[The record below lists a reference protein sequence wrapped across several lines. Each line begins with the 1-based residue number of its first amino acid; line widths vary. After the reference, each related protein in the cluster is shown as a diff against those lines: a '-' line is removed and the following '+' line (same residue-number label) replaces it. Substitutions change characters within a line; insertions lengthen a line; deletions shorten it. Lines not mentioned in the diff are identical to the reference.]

1 LILRR
6 LARGTARRLPWIVSV
21 PVGIAAAA
29 LGLLLLPAVLFVPL
43 SAEDQLIFALGCFA
57 LFLVVNRIEGRAAS
71 AFLVVLSLCVTARY
85 LHWRITETI
94 EPVTP
99 LQGFFMVGL
108 VLAEIYAGIAMFLG
122 YFQTLWP
129 LNRKPVPMPRD
140 VALWPEVD
148 VYIPSYNESL
158 DVVRPTVLAALA
170 MDWPPEKLKVWIL
183 DDGRRPEFRRFAE
196 ECGCGYIIRGD
207 NKGAKAGN
215 INHAL
220 KHTRAPFI
228 AIFDCDH
235 IATRA
240 FLQLTMGWM
249 LRDARLAMVQT
260 PHHFY
265 SPDPFERNLTAGRDV
280 PNEGQMFYGV
290 VQPGN
295 DLWDAAFFCGSCAV
309 IRREAL
315 EEVGGVP
322 HQTVTEDCHCSLKM
336 QRRGWRT
343 AYLRIPLASGLATE
357 RLLIHIGQ
365 RMRWARGMIQIFR
378 VENPLFASGL
388 RLTQRLCYFSAN
400 FYYLFAIPRL
410 VFLTSPL
417 AFLLLGQN
425 VIAASPLAIA
435 AYAGSHVVHAVATG
449 SRLSGRVRHS
459 FWSEIYETVMVF
471 YLLPLT
477 FVTLLNPA
485 KGKFNVTDK
494 GGLLPEGY
502 YDLRAVWP
510 NMILTFLLLAGVA
523 SGIHGLATNPSGS
536 LEFQAYLLNGLWAA
550 MCLVPVIAGVA
561 VGRERRQIRASA
573 RSLADVPVELV
584 EEDGRAVQGMTRN
597 LSLGGAALTLAEDA
611 IAPEGAVRARF
622 TLGDGVVEIPAMVL
636 RTVESQV
643 SLSFSPATL
652 EDHGA
657 IVRLVFSRADAWA
670 DAMDH
675 EQDRPLRSL
684 GNVVRAAGAAFVGK
698 TGLFRPQRRTAAARA
713 AAPAARPQVARRTDV
728 LPPRTSVGA
737 SAGAI
742 LLACI
747 LGSGAAAQA
756 PVRLPT
762 LSLPEAPAQT
772 APAPAPVAA
781 EPPPPAVAP
790 VLPAAPA
797 QAPRHVT
804 RTFRQLGIRGPM
816 QLRGV
821 SDLQGIQFGLRADE
835 VVTEARLV
843 VSGATSPALLAEYS
857 QIAFTLNEQFVGAVQ
872 PDRAAPRF
880 GPVEFPVS
888 PLFFTDLNRLNVRFS
903 GRYTQECNDPL
914 SGLLWANVSD
924 LSALHMTIERLPTPR
939 DLARLPEPFFDRR
952 ILRSP
957 LVLPFVIPGDAP
969 AEALRAAA
977 IAASWFAV
985 QAEYRGAQFPVS
997 AAPPAQ
1003 GHAVVMVVGNQG
1015 AAGLELAPME
1025 GPTLATIPNPNDPY
1039 GHLLVVGGRNAQEA
1053 AQAAAALAFGRAV
1066 LAGERAL
1073 VEAPAA
1079 QPRRPYDAPRW
1090 IAHDRPVRFRELVDT
1105 DALQAA
1111 GFAPG
1116 PVEIPV
1122 RTAPD
1127 LYVARGHGIPVEVG
1141 FRAPPGPVADI
1152 RVSRLD
1158 LSFSDFFLRSLPFRG
1173 EVGPWP
1179 LSWAFAQFGWPPEV
1193 QRGGAE
1199 IPPFLIS
1206 GQNAV
1211 QLRFD
1216 MRPLHRGDCVA
1227 IPAEVRA
1234 SIDPDSTI
1242 DLSGAHRFA
1251 VLPNLAFFAGAG
1263 FPFTRMADLS
1273 ETAVVLPERPNAV
1286 EVSAFLELVGRLS
1299 ATVGLPATGL
1309 AVVGPARLAE
1319 VAGRDLIVLG
1329 PLGRQP
1335 ALATLMREGQAPVRL
1350 DGARLAVALPPPMG
1364 SFRQGVASLFGA
1376 APTEDR
1382 QRAAARLAAPP
1393 EGFGAM
1399 LGFESPLTPGRS
1411 VVALVSAVPAGLE
1424 GLLGTLR
1431 DPQRQSLVQGDVVI
1445 VTPGAV
1451 EAFRT
1456 GQTYWHGTLPFWL
1469 WPEFYLGAR
1478 PLVMLPIL
1486 VIACLLIA
1494 LPLRRALRARAARR
1508 LRERTPS

>member
-1 LILRR
+1 MILRR
-6 LARGTARRLPWIVSV
+6 LARGTARRLPWLLSV
-21 PVGIAAAA
+21 PVATAAAA
-29 LGLLLLPAVLFVPL
+29 LGLLLLPGVLFVPL
-43 SAEDQLIFALGCFA
+43 AAEDQLVFAVGCLV
-57 LFLVVNRIEGRAAS
+57 LFLVVNRFEGRAAS

-85 LHWRITETI
+85 LHWRMTETI
-94 EPVTP
+94 EPVTA

-140 VALWPEVD
+140 LARWPEVD

-183 DDGRRPEFRRFAE
+183 DDGRRQEFRRFAE

-235 IATRA
+235 VATRA

-309 IRREAL
+309 LRREAL

-343 AYLRIPLASGLATE
+343 AYLRTPLASGLATE

-388 RLTQRLCYFSAN
+388 RLSQRLCYFSAN

-435 AYAGSHVVHAVATG
+435 AYAGSHVIHAVATG

-477 FVTLLNPA
+477 IATLLNPS

-510 NMILTFLLLAGVA
+510 NMILAVLLVAGVGF
-523 SGIHGLATNPSGS
+523 GIHGLLTNPSDS
-536 LEFQAYLLNGLWAA
+536 LEFQAFLLNGLWAA
-550 MCLVPVIAGVA
+550 LCLIPVIAGVA
-561 VGRERRQIRASA
+561 VGRERRQIRSSA
-573 RSLADVPVELV
+573 RSLADVAVELV
-584 EEDGRAVQGMTRN
+584 GEAGTTVQGMTRN
-597 LSLGGAALTLAEDA
+597 LSLGGAALAFPDDA
-611 IAPEGAVRARF
+611 ILPEGPVRARF
-622 TLGDGVVEIPAMVL
+622 ALGDGSVEVPATVL
-636 RTVESQV
+636 RAAEQAV

-670 DAMDH
+670 GAMDH

-684 GNVVRAAGAAFVGK
+684 ANVVRAAGAAFVGK
-698 TGLFRPQRRTAAARA
+698 TGLFRPARRPAAARGA
-713 AAPAARPQVARRTDV
+713 LPAARPQAVRRTDV
-728 LPPRTSVGA
+728 LPPRISPGAAA
-737 SAGAI
+737 SAVLLGCC
-742 LLACI
+742 LLA
-747 LGSGAAAQA
+747 SGAAAQA

-762 LSLPEAPAQT
+762 LSLPEAPADAT
-772 APAPAPVAA
+772 
-781 EPPPPAVAP
+781 PPAVAP
-790 VLPAAPA
+790 TLPTPVAVPMPAPAAAEP
-797 QAPRHVT
+797 PRHVT
-804 RTFRQLGIRGPM
+804 QTLRQLGVRGPM

-821 SDLQGIQFGLRADE
+821 SDLQGVQFGLRADE

-924 LSALHMTIERLPTPR
+924 LSALHLTIERLPTPR

-952 ILRSP
+952 VLRAP
-957 LVLPFVIPGDAP
+957 LVLPFVLPGEMAP
-969 AEALRAAA
+969 EALRAAA

-985 QAEYRGAQFPVS
+985 QAEYRGAQFPV
-997 AAPPAQ
+997 AATPPAQ
-1003 GHAVVMVVGNQG
+1003 GHAVVMVIGNQG
-1015 AAGLELAPME
+1015 AAGLGLAPME
-1025 GPTLATIPNPNDPY
+1025 GPTLAILPNPNDPY
-1039 GHLLVVGGRNAQEA
+1039 GHLLVVGGRNATEA
-1053 AQAAAALAFGRAV
+1053 ATAATALSFGRAV
-1066 LAGERAL
+1066 LGGERAL
-1073 VEAPAA
+1073 VEAPVA

-1090 IAHDRPVRFRELVDT
+1090 ISRDRPVRFRELVDT
-1105 DALQAA
+1105 DALLAF

-1116 PVEIPV
+1116 PVEVPL

-1127 LYVARGHGIPVEVG
+1127 LYVARGRGIPIEVG
-1141 FRAPPGPVADI
+1141 FRAPPGPVTDI

-1158 LSFSDFFLRSLPFRG
+1158 LAFSDFYLRSLPFRG
-1173 EVGPWP
+1173 QVGPWP
-1179 LSWAFAQFGWPPEV
+1179 LSWALAQFGWPPEV

-1251 VLPNLAFFAGAG
+1251 LLPNLAFFAGAG

-1273 ETAVVLPERPNAV
+1273 ETAIVLPDRPNPL
-1286 EVSAFLELVGRLS
+1286 ELSAFLELVGRLAAS
-1299 ATVGLPATGL
+1299 VGLPATGL
-1309 AVVGPARLAE
+1309 AVVGPARLQD

-1335 ALATLMREGQAPVRL
+1335 ALATLMQDGQAPVRL
-1350 DGARLAVALPPPMG
+1350 DGARLSIALPPPMG
-1364 SFRQGVASLFGA
+1364 SFRQAAATLFGA
-1376 APTEDR
+1376 APAEER
-1382 QRAAARLAAPP
+1382 QRASARLAAPP

-1399 LGFESPLTPGRS
+1399 LGFESPLAPGRS

-1424 GLLGTLR
+1424 GLLATLR
-1431 DPQRQSLVQGDVVI
+1431 DPQRQSLVQGDVVV
-1445 VTPGAV
+1445 VTTGAV

-1478 PLVMLPIL
+1478 PLVMLPVL
-1486 VIACLLIA
+1486 AFACLLIA
-1494 LPLRRALRARAARR
+1494 LPLRRSLRARAARR
-1508 LRERTPS
+1508 LRERA